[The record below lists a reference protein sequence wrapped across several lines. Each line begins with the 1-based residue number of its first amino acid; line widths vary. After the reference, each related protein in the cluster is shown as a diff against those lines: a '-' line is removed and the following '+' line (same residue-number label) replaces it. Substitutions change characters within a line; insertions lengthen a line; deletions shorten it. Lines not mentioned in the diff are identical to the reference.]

1 MCCTSSPPTIGP
13 AAVDAPMTAPHTPM
27 APFSLSGGNVRRSR
41 ARAVGCSIA
50 PNTPCSARNAM
61 TRVML
66 PAMLPDRPMAAE
78 LAANPAT
85 PVRKTFLWP
94 NRSPALPAGIRLTA
108 RASR

>member
-1 MCCTSSPPTIGP
+1 M
-13 AAVDAPMTAPHTPM
+13 AAPHAPT
-27 APFSLSGGNVRRSR
+27 APFSSLAGNVRRSR

-50 PNTPCSARNAM
+50 PNTPWSARNAT
-61 TRVML
+61 TRVTL

-85 PVRKTFLWP
+85 PVRKIFLWP
-94 NRSPALPAGIRLTA
+94 NRSRAFQAGIRLTA